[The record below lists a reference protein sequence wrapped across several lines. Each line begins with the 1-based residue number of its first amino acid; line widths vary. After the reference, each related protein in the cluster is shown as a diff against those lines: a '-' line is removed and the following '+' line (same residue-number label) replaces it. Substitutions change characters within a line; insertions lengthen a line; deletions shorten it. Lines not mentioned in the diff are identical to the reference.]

1 MQLVGRK
8 REFTDLMN
16 EYVIKCT
23 EIELL
28 LIWFIFNAYD
38 GVELRNAEIAIKVDN
53 MRKEIENI
61 CGIKINDTKI

>member
-16 EYVIKCT
+16 EYVIKCSET
-23 EIELL
+23 ELL

-61 CGIKINDTKI
+61 CGIKLNDTKI